1 MIKFTDLFDFE
12 VRHLDDGSIEILDLC
27 PYPQMSLNSFYLYK
41 HLDLININ
49 NSGIEFPIQLKHWTV
64 NITPDTEDIIKKY
77 YSLDGIKI
85 ILDENKSQLKNNT
98 TFFKPEMTFLP
109 KSKYPN
115 LIIHFYQ
122 IVEDGGIYVIDDLD
136 MFENCL
142 VHYEDTKQ
150 FTEERIEALEKLV
163 NVSELYQIP
172 FLPIEEIKFDK
183 NGNIEQIN
191 QHILAK
197 KVCE

>member
-1 MIKFTDLFDFE
+1 MGKFTDLFDFE
-12 VRHLDDGSIEILDLC
+12 VKHLEDGSIEILDLC
-27 PYPQMSLNSFYLYK
+27 NYLQESINCFYLHK

-49 NSGIEFPIQLKHWTV
+49 NSDIDFPIHLKHWTV
-64 NITPDTEDIIKKY
+64 TVTPDTDDIIKRY
-77 YSLDGIKI
+77 YSIDGIKI
-85 ILDENKSQLKNNT
+85 ILDENISQLKDNT
-98 TFFKPEMTFLP
+98 TFFKPEISFP
-109 KSKYPN
+109 PNSKYPN
-115 LIIHFYQ
+115 FMIHFYQ
-122 IVEDGGIYVIDDLD
+122 VVEDGGIYVIDDLD
-136 MFENCL
+136 MFETCL
-142 VHYEDTKQ
+142 VNYDTDQ
-150 FTEERIEALEKLV
+150 FSEERIDALEKLV

>member
-1 MIKFTDLFDFE
+1 
-12 VRHLDDGSIEILDLC
+12 
-27 PYPQMSLNSFYLYK
+27 MSLNSFYLHK

-49 NSGIEFPIQLKHWTV
+49 QSGIEFPIQLKNWRVT
-64 NITPDTEDIIKKY
+64 IKPDTEDIIKKY

-85 ILDENKSQLKNNT
+85 ILDENISQLKDNT
-98 TFFKPEMTFLP
+98 TFFKPEISFP
-109 KSKYPN
+109 PNSKYPN

-122 IVEDGGIYVIDDLD
+122 VVEDFGVLVIDEID

-142 VHYEDTKQ
+142 VHYEDTEQ
-150 FTEERIEALEKLV
+150 FTEERIEALENLV

-183 NGNIEQIN
+183 DGNIEQII

-197 KVCE
+197 KACE